1 MGARIRRAAAVAAAA
16 ATTAVIA
23 TSPAQAATND
33 PLRGSQWGLD
43 QVRAEG
49 AWPTSTGAGSVVAV
63 IDTGVDLHHPDLARQ
78 LVPGITTVDCP
89 GDAAT
94 CGDGDWVGP
103 DGVAE
108 PEDPHGTHVAG
119 IIAATADNGIGIA
132 GVAPD
137 AKIMPV
143 KSLDAG
149 SGSTLDIAAGI
160 IWAVDNG
167 ADVINMSLGGLPG
180 TELLTVLGV
189 DRVWLDAVDYATS
202 RGVLVVAAAG
212 NQTYPFCSSPA
223 NITGVVCVSSTDPR
237 ELPSYF
243 TNGLLD
249 LRSSLVAA
257 PGGGGTSCADNVVS
271 TIPTDAESGCG
282 PEGYDSYAGTSMA
295 APHVAGVAALL
306 HAQGRSSDNV
316 REAILETARLPFSLP
331 KLGLP
336 FLMYGQ
342 GIVDATAAVGFPQ

>member
-1 MGARIRRAAAVAAAA
+1 M
-16 ATTAVIA
+16 
-23 TSPAQAATND
+23 SPAHAATND

-49 AWPTSTGAGSVVAV
+49 AWATSRGAGTVVAV
-63 IDTGVDLHHPDLARQ
+63 IDSGVDLDHPDLAGK
-78 LVPGITTVDCP
+78 LVPGITTVDCGP
-89 GDAAT
+89 QTST
-94 CGDGDWVGP
+94 CGNGDWVGP

-108 PEDPHGTHVAG
+108 AADVHGTHVAG
-119 IIAATADNGIGIA
+119 IVAAATDNATGIA

-143 KSLDAG
+143 KSLDDG
-149 SGSTLDIAAGI
+149 SGTTDDIAAGI
-160 IWAVDNG
+160 RWAVDHG

-180 TELLTVLGV
+180 TELLVVLG
-189 DRVWLDAVDYATS
+189 LDATWVEAVDYATS

-212 NQTYPFCSSPA
+212 NETYPFCSSPA
-223 NITGVVCVSSTDPR
+223 NISGVVCVSSTDR
-237 ELPSYF
+237 NEMPSYF

-257 PGGGGTSCADNVVS
+257 PGGATTSCADDIVS

-282 PEGYDSYAGTSMA
+282 PVGYDSFAGTSMA

-306 HAQGRSSDNV
+306 YAQGRSIGNV
-316 REAILETARLPFSLP
+316 REAILETARLPHSLP

-342 GIVDATAAVGFPQ
+342 GIVDATAAVKYPR